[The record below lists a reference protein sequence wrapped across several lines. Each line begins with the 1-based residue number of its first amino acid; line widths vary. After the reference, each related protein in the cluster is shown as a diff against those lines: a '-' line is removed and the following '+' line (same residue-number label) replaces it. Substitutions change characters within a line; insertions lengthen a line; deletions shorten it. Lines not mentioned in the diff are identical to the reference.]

1 MENFYKIASQLK
13 IEFITGVHFWGGV
26 IQLDQVEGRIS
37 VTNKHSK
44 NTLWLGDKNTS
55 KIIKSGYLR
64 AQKLKSMMLRNR
76 NNGSKLKDSINV
88 KEYIKEA
95 ENDYV

>member
-1 MENFYKIASQLK
+1 MQKKRERNGISPENS
-13 IEFITGVHFWGGV
+13 
-26 IQLDQVEGRIS
+26 VED
-37 VTNKHSK
+37 
-44 NTLWLGDKNTS
+44 DKNTS